1 MRGLLPIIPL
11 QWILHVAS
19 LIPSLHLTWIIIPSR
34 ILIVAKAIF
43 MNKMI
48 FYELTDIEGEEPV
61 ILSSVIEAI
70 SVLILRPPW
79 SHLKEIYI
87 IGTGLIY
94 IWREFI
100 LSQMSS

>member
-1 MRGLLPIIPL
+1 
-11 QWILHVAS
+11 
-19 LIPSLHLTWIIIPSR
+19 
-34 ILIVAKAIF
+34 
-43 MNKMI
+43 MI

-94 IWREFI
+94 ICREFI
-100 LSQMSS
+100 LSQMFSKPAGVRYTGEVNLTVS

>member
-1 MRGLLPIIPL
+1 
-11 QWILHVAS
+11 
-19 LIPSLHLTWIIIPSR
+19 
-34 ILIVAKAIF
+34 

-48 FYELTDIEGEEPV
+48 FYELTDVEGEEPV

-70 SVLILRPPW
+70 SVLILRLPW

-100 LSQMSS
+100 LSQMSRSFQKMIRKCPETAQLLMAKIWENCL